1 LTIKESILSLN
12 FLLKLSNKA
21 EITELFSIVN
31 RVFLISIESSK
42 AIKVVLAQQRQV
54 LLMQHRLEQ
63 VMKKKISGVNQ

>member
-54 LLMQHRLEQ
+54 LLMQHRLE
-63 VMKKKISGVNQ
+63 